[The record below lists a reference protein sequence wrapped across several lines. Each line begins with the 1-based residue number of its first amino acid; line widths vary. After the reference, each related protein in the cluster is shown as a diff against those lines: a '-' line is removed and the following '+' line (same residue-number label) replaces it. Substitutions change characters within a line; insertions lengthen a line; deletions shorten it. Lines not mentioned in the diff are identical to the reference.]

1 MRRIISLRF
10 VSLPP
15 KPDSQKIIILKSQQI
30 NLYHIHHSLVKDNP
44 KPMLNLPY
52 ELFPV
57 HFFTKASAFFTSY
70 RDKIVY
76 YGYFADMKY
85 NRMQEVFKMVIV
97 NNLVI

>member
-1 MRRIISLRF
+1 
-10 VSLPP
+10 
-15 KPDSQKIIILKSQQI
+15 
-30 NLYHIHHSLVKDNP
+30 
-44 KPMLNLPY
+44 MLNLPY